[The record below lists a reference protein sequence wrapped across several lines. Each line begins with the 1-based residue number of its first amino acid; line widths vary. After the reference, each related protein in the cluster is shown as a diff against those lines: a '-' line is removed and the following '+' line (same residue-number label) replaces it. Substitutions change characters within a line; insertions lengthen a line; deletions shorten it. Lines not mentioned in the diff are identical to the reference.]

1 MDSQIQESMLHVFL
15 RVQNNITVLI
25 FNEPWNAHIYNI
37 NAEGEKRSGGSE
49 FHILAW
55 NEEDDRNEDKE
66 GDGVGGAGGR
76 ADTGIGKEGAGDFE
90 EATGVAGAVCRRSKA
105 ASRLFFFS
113 DAAADASAADSTI
126 SGKISSPPHLQPMSS
141 LPVHDDLEFQ
151 FLSKR
156 SLVVD
161 NQVQTLAPFKSDLHS
176 LVAIDTNKRLMYK
189 PPENNY
195 ALIGKGKDTASTIR
209 SLRSAPAKNRETQ
222 LLIQNFVPQFSSLY
236 SPARKFNKW
245 RKI

>member
-25 FNEPWNAHIYNI
+25 FNEPWNAHTYNI
-37 NAEGEKRSGGSE
+37 NAEGGKRSGGSE

-90 EATGVAGAVCRRSKA
+90 EATGVAGAVCRRSNA

-141 LPVHDDLEFQ
+141 LPVQDDLESQ

-156 SLVVD
+156 PLIVD
-161 NQVQTLAPFKSDLHS
+161 NQVQLLAQIIYAPFKSNLHS
-176 LVAIDTNKRLMYK
+176 LVAIDTTSDWCTNLPKITTLLSVR
-189 PPENNY
+189 
-195 ALIGKGKDTASTIR
+195 GKTQPRQLGH
-209 SLRSAPAKNRETQ
+209 LGQ
-222 LLIQNFVPQFSSLY
+222 LLQRTGRRNCSSKISCLNFPPYSEEIQ
-236 SPARKFNKW
+236 
-245 RKI
+245 